1 MRSNQSKPF
10 TYYLKYVIT
19 CLLVFIIIYFLYIN
33 YGTNLFQLDVP
44 KNSSMYYLIHL
55 DWKGYANAY
64 VATLTTIIIP
74 LLLIGLV
81 LFLISR
87 LMKGRIKKILLKIL
101 PIVIFSALFA
111 LIFIPLLFVL
121 NVTHFSFIATFLSFL
136 ALSKPAMV
144 KIYHFSQRSVSEI
157 NQPISIEELKE
168 KEANN
173 QK

>member
-19 CLLVFIIIYFLYIN
+19 CLLVFIIVYFLYIN
-33 YGTNLFQLDVP
+33 YGTNLFKLDVP

-81 LFLISR
+81 LFLLSR
-87 LMKGRIKKILLKIL
+87 LMRGRIKKILLKIL

-144 KIYHFSQRSVSEI
+144 KMYHFSQRSVSEI
-157 NQPISIEELKE
+157 NQPISIGELEE
-168 KEANN
+168 KESSNH
-173 QK
+173 K

>member
-1 MRSNQSKPF
+1 M
-10 TYYLKYVIT
+10 KYVIT
-19 CLLVFIIIYFLYIN
+19 CLLVFIIVYFLYIN
-33 YGTNLFQLDVP
+33 YGTNLFKLDVP

-81 LFLISR
+81 LFLLSR
-87 LMKGRIKKILLKIL
+87 LMRGRIKKILLKIL

-144 KIYHFSQRSVSEI
+144 KMYHFSQRSVSEI
-157 NQPISIEELKE
+157 NQPISIGELEE
-168 KEANN
+168 KESSNH
-173 QK
+173 K

>member
-1 MRSNQSKPF
+1 MYSKP
-10 TYYLKYVIT
+10 TKKLNYYIKYTIT
-19 CLLVFIIIYFLYIN
+19 CLLVFIIIYYLYIN
-33 YGTNLFQLDVP
+33 YGTNLFHLDVP

-55 DWKGYANAY
+55 DWKGYAKAY
-64 VATLTTIIIP
+64 TATLTTIIIP
-74 LLLIGLV
+74 LLLIGLA
-81 LFLISR
+81 LFLLSKIINGR
-87 LMKGRIKKILLKIL
+87 LKKILLKVL
-101 PIVIFSALFA
+101 PIVIFSALFS

-144 KIYHFSQRSVSEI
+144 KMYHFSQKSVNEI

-168 KEANN
+168 RETNN

>member
-1 MRSNQSKPF
+1 MHSKPPKSLN
-10 TYYLKYVIT
+10 YYIKYTIT
-19 CLLVFIIIYFLYIN
+19 CLLVFIIICFLYVN

-64 VATLTTIIIP
+64 TATLTTIIIP
-74 LLLIGLV
+74 LLLIGLA
-81 LFLISR
+81 LFLLSR
-87 LMKGRIKKILLKIL
+87 IINGRLKKMLLKVM
-101 PIVIFSALFA
+101 PIIIFSALFA

-144 KIYHFSQRSVSEI
+144 KMYHFSRKSVSEI
-157 NQPISIEELKE
+157 NQPISLEELKE
-168 KEANN
+168 KESNN

>member
-1 MRSNQSKPF
+1 M
-10 TYYLKYVIT
+10 VT
-19 CLLVFIIIYFLYIN
+19 CLLVFIIIFFLYIN
-33 YGTNLFQLDVP
+33 YGTNLFKLDVP

-64 VATLTTIIIP
+64 AATLTTIIIP

-81 LFLISR
+81 LFLLSR
-87 LMKGRIKKILLKIL
+87 LIRGRIKKILLKIL

-144 KIYHFSQRSVSEI
+144 KLYHFSQRSVSEI
-157 NQPISIEELKE
+157 NRPISIEELKE
-168 KEANN
+168 KESNN

>member
-55 DWKGYANAY
+55 DWKGCANAY

>member
-19 CLLVFIIIYFLYIN
+19 CLLVFIIVYFLYIN
-33 YGTNLFQLDVP
+33 YGTNLFKLNVP

-81 LFLISR
+81 LFLLSR

>member
-1 MRSNQSKPF
+1 
-10 TYYLKYVIT
+10 
-19 CLLVFIIIYFLYIN
+19 
-33 YGTNLFQLDVP
+33 
-44 KNSSMYYLIHL
+44 MYYLIHL

>member
-1 MRSNQSKPF
+1 M
-10 TYYLKYVIT
+10 KYVIT
-19 CLLVFIIIYFLYIN
+19 CILVFIIIFFLYN
-33 YGTNLFQLDVP
+33 SYGTNLFKLDVP

-81 LFLISR
+81 LFLLSR

-144 KIYHFSQRSVSEI
+144 KMYHFSQKSVSEI
-157 NQPISIEELKE
+157 NQPISIGELEE
-168 KEANN
+168 KESNN

>member
-1 MRSNQSKPF
+1 M
-10 TYYLKYVIT
+10 KYVIT

>member
-1 MRSNQSKPF
+1 
-10 TYYLKYVIT
+10 
-19 CLLVFIIIYFLYIN
+19 
-33 YGTNLFQLDVP
+33 
-44 KNSSMYYLIHL
+44 MYYLIHL

-81 LFLISR
+81 LFLLSR

-144 KIYHFSQRSVSEI
+144 KMYHFSQRSVSEI
-157 NQPISIEELKE
+157 NQPISIEELKD
-168 KEANN
+168 KESNN

>member
-1 MRSNQSKPF
+1 
-10 TYYLKYVIT
+10 
-19 CLLVFIIIYFLYIN
+19 
-33 YGTNLFQLDVP
+33 
-44 KNSSMYYLIHL
+44 MYYLIHL

-81 LFLISR
+81 LFLLSR
-87 LMKGRIKKILLKIL
+87 LMKGRIKILLKIL

-144 KIYHFSQRSVSEI
+144 KFITSA
-157 NQPISIEELKE
+157 
-168 KEANN
+168 KEA
-173 QK
+173 